1 MNIPVILKELAKVGV
16 VALTE
21 KSVEAFV
28 ETKIRPIFEN
38 WGKEESRAIELEE
51 CLSEYLL
58 RCYGKNNIMTTIVFG
73 RLQKTLEDLYIPLT
87 LEEYRN
93 EDAKWVID
101 ENCYNILDNYS
112 RILIVDMAGMGKST
126 IVKYFACQGVNLDKC
141 IPIVIELRRLEKNQ
155 SILEYIQT
163 QINSLDKNIRIEE
176 RKVQK

>member
-58 RCYGKNNIMTTIVFG
+58 R
-73 RLQKTLEDLYIPLT
+73 
-87 LEEYRN
+87 
-93 EDAKWVID
+93 
-101 ENCYNILDNYS
+101 
-112 RILIVDMAGMGKST
+112 
-126 IVKYFACQGVNLDKC
+126 
-141 IPIVIELRRLEKNQ
+141 
-155 SILEYIQT
+155 
-163 QINSLDKNIRIEE
+163 
-176 RKVQK
+176 